1 MNILYN
7 KNNEKDKVY
16 NMQMIKCFMLL
27 LIFISS
33 SLIGRFIAKKY
44 TYRLEELEEMK
55 NVLNIF
61 KSKIRFTYEP
71 IPEIFREIGKQT
83 KQNIGE
89 IFEKAG
95 TYMQNFSAGEAWEK
109 AVQTSQT
116 NLTNEDIH
124 VLLMLSKM
132 LGQTDIEGQI
142 SQIEITENF
151 LEKQIKEAQ
160 QEKNKNEKLYRK
172 LGTTI
177 GLVIIIILI

>member
-1 MNILYN
+1 
-7 KNNEKDKVY
+7 
-16 NMQMIKCFMLL
+16 MQIIKYFMLL
-27 LIFISS
+27 LVFIAS
-33 SLIGRFIAKKY
+33 SLIGRCIAKKY
-44 TYRLEELEEMK
+44 SYRLEELEEIK
-55 NVLNIF
+55 NILNVF

-71 IPEIFREIGKQT
+71 IPEIFREIASNAQE
-83 KQNIGE
+83 NIGQ

-95 TYMQNFSAGEAWEK
+95 KNMQDFSAGEAWEK
-109 AVQTSQT
+109 AVQTSET
-116 NLTNEDIH
+116 NLTNEDLH

-132 LGQTDIEGQI
+132 LGQTDVEGQI

-177 GLVIIIILI
+177 GLAIVIILI

>member
-1 MNILYN
+1 
-7 KNNEKDKVY
+7 
-16 NMQMIKCFMLL
+16 MQIIKYFMLL
-27 LIFISS
+27 LVFIAS

-44 TYRLEELEEMK
+44 SYRLEELEEIK
-55 NVLNIF
+55 NILNVF

-71 IPEIFREIGKQT
+71 IPEIFREIASNAQE
-83 KQNIGE
+83 NIGQ

-95 TYMQNFSAGEAWEK
+95 KNMQDFSTGEAWEK
-109 AVQTSQT
+109 AVQTSET
-116 NLTNEDIH
+116 NLTNEDLH

-132 LGQTDIEGQI
+132 LGQTDVEGQI

-177 GLVIIIILI
+177 GLAIVIILI